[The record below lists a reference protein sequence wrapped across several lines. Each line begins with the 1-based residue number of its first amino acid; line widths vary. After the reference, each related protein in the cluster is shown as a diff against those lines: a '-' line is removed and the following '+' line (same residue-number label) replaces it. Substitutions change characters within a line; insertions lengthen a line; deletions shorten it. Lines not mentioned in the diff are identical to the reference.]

1 MRTSDAQMLVLCAL
15 ANGPMHGYAINLAI
29 ERVAEHRLGPGSLY
43 GALARLEA
51 KQLVKALDERGRQRP
66 FCLTSAGRE
75 LLEREAQSMQRLS
88 EHVFESAVPDR
99 ISYLDRLNTME
110 ATRSYKGVMADSLDV
125 QGGETA
131 LDLGCGPG
139 TDLNA
144 LAEAVG
150 PTGRV
155 IGIDSDPAMVEQA
168 RKRLRGLPTV
178 EVQLDDIQRLPLQ
191 DASIDRARIDR
202 TLQHAADPAGV
213 LVEARRVLRPGGRL
227 VMAEPD
233 WDSLIIDYPD
243 IEVSR
248 AYTRYVTDQVVRN
261 GAIGRQLARIALNAG
276 LTLSAVIPVTSTFRD
291 VRTADQVLGLLRN
304 TERAV
309 SADYLS
315 VAASRGWLDHLKTEP
330 FFASVTLYVV
340 VAETA
345 RR

>member
-1 MRTSDAQMLVLCAL
+1 
-15 ANGPMHGYAINLAI
+15 
-29 ERVAEHRLGPGSLY
+29 
-43 GALARLEA
+43 
-51 KQLVKALDERGRQRP
+51 
-66 FCLTSAGRE
+66 
-75 LLEREAQSMQRLS
+75 
-88 EHVFESAVPDR
+88 
-99 ISYLDRLNTME
+99 
-110 ATRSYKGVMADSLDV
+110 
-125 QGGETA
+125 
-131 LDLGCGPG
+131 
-139 TDLNA
+139 
-144 LAEAVG
+144 
-150 PTGRV
+150 
-155 IGIDSDPAMVEQA
+155 
-168 RKRLRGLPTV
+168 
-178 EVQLDDIQRLPLQ
+178 
-191 DASIDRARIDR
+191 
-202 TLQHAADPAGV
+202 
-213 LVEARRVLRPGGRL
+213 
-227 VMAEPD
+227 MAEPD